1 MQNGLTNKS
10 ACLTR
15 TDTRAA
21 AALPAAKM
29 YRQWFFWCFLL
40 IPVLAIAGWI
50 EYASFAVSHGPSPLL
65 ELIGLQQPQ
74 HWRDW
79 LMYYTWL
86 QFIWIPANMVLF
98 LIWCAL
104 GVSVWD
110 CKREQR

>member
-1 MQNGLTNKS
+1 MS
-10 ACLTR
+10 DARR
-15 TDTRAA
+15 THAV
-21 AALPAAKM
+21 AALPAAKCIVNG
-29 YRQWFFWCFLL
+29 FLGFLL
-40 IPVLAIAGWI
+40 IPVIAIAGWI

-110 CKREQR
+110 CKREQY